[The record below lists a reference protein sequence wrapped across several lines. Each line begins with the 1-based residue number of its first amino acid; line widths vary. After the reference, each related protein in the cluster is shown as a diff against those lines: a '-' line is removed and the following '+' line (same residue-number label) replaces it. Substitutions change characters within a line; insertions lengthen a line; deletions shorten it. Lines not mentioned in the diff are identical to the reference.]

1 MPFPRVLAVLFLI
14 AAEGCAT
21 VPARGTLSTAARQD
35 IGAAELRGVD
45 ALNMYEAIT
54 RLRPAF
60 FSTRGATSFM
70 NEPPSAIVVVVNRSI
85 VGGVDELRGIE
96 TRAVRAVRRLSAAD
110 VFQLTGRSAP
120 SGGIELIM

>member
-1 MPFPRVLAVLFLI
+1 MHVRRVVAVLTLI
-14 AAEGCAT
+14 AAAGCA
-21 VPARGTLSTAARQD
+21 VMQPPATTAARLD

-54 RLRPAF
+54 RLRPTF
-60 FSTRGATSFM
+60 FATRGATSFL
-70 NEPPSAIVVVVNRSI
+70 NEPSSAIVVVVNRSI

>member
-1 MPFPRVLAVLFLI
+1 
-14 AAEGCAT
+14 
-21 VPARGTLSTAARQD
+21 
-35 IGAAELRGVD
+35 
-45 ALNMYEAIT
+45 MYDAIT
-54 RLRPAF
+54 RLRPTF
-60 FSTRGATSFM
+60 FATRGSISLM
-70 NEPPSAIVVVVNRSI
+70 NEPPSTIVVVVNRSI